1 MGATDSDDVRASFS
15 NYGTCLDIFAPG
27 VAITSAWYTSVD
39 STNTISG
46 TSMATP
52 HVAGQFSIV
61 FPFVEMKLYSTLG
74 MFTNMTIKPFVT
86 SIYFKEIR
94 VVESIENNGIDNTY
108 FPFFYYNASAGAEPN
123 MHIDSLTQF

>member
-52 HVAGQFSIV
+52 HVAGQSSSIV

-74 MFTNMTIKPFVT
+74 MFTIMTIKPFVA
-86 SIYFKEIR
+86 SIYFKEFR

-108 FPFFYYNASAGAEPN
+108 FLFFDYNASAGAC
-123 MHIDSLTQF
+123 MHI